1 MRLACPGSEIR
12 RFAERLTRK
21 QFDAIRTN
29 AAPDWVA
36 HPLIAGNAVLGGSG
50 PRNQLLTQ
58 FATAAVASHVASALH
73 APAFAAIDIGEE
85 AYLPTF
91 GKLQQSCSEQHQPPK
106 ITHSG

>member
-1 MRLACPGSEIR
+1 R
-12 RFAERLTRK
+12 RFDERLTRK
-21 QFDAIRTN
+21 QLDAIRTN

-58 FATAAVASHVASALH
+58 FATAAVASHAASALH
-73 APAFAAIDIGEE
+73 APAFAAIDIGEVGG
-85 AYLPTF
+85 LPTAV
-91 GKLQQSCSEQHQPPK
+91 KHAQSGLEKAPPPK